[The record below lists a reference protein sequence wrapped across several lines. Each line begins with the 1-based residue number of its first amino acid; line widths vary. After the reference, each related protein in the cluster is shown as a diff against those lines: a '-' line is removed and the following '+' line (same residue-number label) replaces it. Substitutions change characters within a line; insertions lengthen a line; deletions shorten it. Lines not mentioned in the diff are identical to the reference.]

1 MSNERLLSFDPITG
15 LSEFH
20 SYDELTD
27 TTTIRTVGDCEPYL
41 ELNKAM
47 ANDDAL
53 TKDGMKSGFWLY
65 ASIPPAVQVKL
76 LIEKGIDVYN
86 KNHGARLSQVLED
99 PDYKY
104 LKTTSKHHKFK

>member
-1 MSNERLLSFDPITG
+1 MSTERLLSFDPLTG

-20 SYDELTD
+20 SYDEATD

-41 ELNKAM
+41 ERNKLM
-47 ANDDAL
+47 ANDADF
-53 TKDGMKSGFWLY
+53 TKDGIKGEFWLY

-86 KNHGARLSQVLED
+86 KNHGARLSKVLED
-99 PDYKY
+99 PDYRF
-104 LKTTSKHHKFK
+104 LKTTTKVHKFK